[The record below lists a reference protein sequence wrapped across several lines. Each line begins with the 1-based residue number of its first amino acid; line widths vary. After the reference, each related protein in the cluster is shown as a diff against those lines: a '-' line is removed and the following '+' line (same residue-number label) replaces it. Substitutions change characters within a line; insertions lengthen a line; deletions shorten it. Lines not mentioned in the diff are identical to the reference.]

1 MGPEERFR
9 DGMGICLVAIARN
22 LFFFYRPTMGLECV
36 NGGSWT
42 RMMSVIEVDDAGREW
57 AGCRFV
63 SISRNEKKREN
74 LIARKF
80 GKRAK
85 SRSGC
90 KLACHCIRCNA
101 YTLVNSI
108 DKYVRIYS
116 FCLMVLWHDC
126 ENLMR
131 MERTSVTTTRETNC
145 I

>member
-42 RMMSVIEVDDAGREW
+42 RMMPVIEVDDAGREW
-57 AGCRFV
+57 RGCRFD

-74 LIARKF
+74 LIVRKF
-80 GKRAK
+80 GK
-85 SRSGC
+85 SCSGC
-90 KLACHCIRCNA
+90 KFACHCICCNT
-101 YTLVNSI
+101 YSLVNLI
-108 DKYVRIYS
+108 HKYVCIYS
-116 FCLMVLWHDC
+116 FCLMVLSHDY

-131 MERTSVTTTRETNC
+131 MKRTNVATTRETNC